1 MGKRSKKNKK
11 LKEKLDKEL
20 FMKEMIQ
27 NHIKEN
33 PDAHRGIKDDGKLR
47 CPLLS
52 ENIIIKDGMGSDN
65 YMNRIEDTQG
75 SLIVAIRSN
84 NIGDLKK
91 LTSHEN
97 ETVRNSAKNR
107 LEKVKAKDSE

>member
-11 LKEKLDKEL
+11 LKEKLDKEIL
-20 FMKEMIQ
+20 MKEKIE

-33 PDAHRGIKDDGKLR
+33 PDAHKGIKDDGKLR

-52 ENIIIKDGMGSDN
+52 ENIVIKDGMGSDS
-65 YMNRIEDTQG
+65 YMNRIEDIQN
-75 SLIVAIRSN
+75 SLIIASRSN
-84 NIGDLKK
+84 NINDLKK

-107 LEKVKAKDSE
+107 LKKIKDKA

>member
-1 MGKRSKKNKK
+1 
-11 LKEKLDKEL
+11 
-20 FMKEMIQ
+20 
-27 NHIKEN
+27 
-33 PDAHRGIKDDGKLR
+33 
-47 CPLLS
+47 
-52 ENIIIKDGMGSDN
+52 
-65 YMNRIEDTQG
+65 MNRIEDIQG

-107 LEKVKAKDSE
+107 LEKIKAKDSE